1 MAFRARLVGGRPS
14 LGPSGGGEV
23 PRARTVPAVL
33 DRTGFGRCADG
44 EVGDCPSSFMV
55 TPGGVVVVGG
65 REYDQTH
72 KNGEYQIPRGWQGS
86 FQVKCFR

>member
-14 LGPSGGGEV
+14 LGPSGGGEL

-44 EVGDCPSSFMV
+44 EVEDCPSSFMA
-55 TPGGVVVVGG
+55 TPGGYGGG
-65 REYDQTH
+65 RRQ
-72 KNGEYQIPRGWQGS
+72 R
-86 FQVKCFR
+86 V